1 MVNKE
6 LHIELEVRV
15 RPHQIP
21 LDIPVVN
28 VKQTRR
34 TLYAYLAV
42 YRRYKEQL
50 RDGWEPKRR
59 TALAG
64 YENAMDP
71 DLIRK
76 SGSKLGGVSMTPEEY
91 RQEFCD
97 RVDRKVDM
105 LPPYGR
111 EIIRRRLLKPRMGY
125 LKLND
130 LPSDT
135 EVFLAMKD
143 DGWHAEARYYGDEKA
158 EAVQMLAEMLHLV
171 VFME

>member
-1 MVNKE
+1 MAE
-6 LHIELEVRV
+6 LHIELEVSV
-15 RPHQIP
+15 RSAQLP
-21 LDIPVVN
+21 LGIPVVHI
-28 VKQTRR
+28 KETRR
-34 TLYAYLAV
+34 ALYAYLAV

-50 RDGWEPKRR
+50 RDGWEPKRKP
-59 TALAG
+59 ALSG

-76 SGSKLGGVSMTPEEY
+76 SGQKLGGGSMTPEEY

-97 RVDRKVDM
+97 RVDRKVDR

-111 EIIRRRLLKPRMGY
+111 EIIKRKLLKPRPGY

-135 EVFLAMKD
+135 EVFMAMKD
-143 DGWHAEARYYGDEKA
+143 NGWHAESRYFGDEKA
-158 EAVQMLAEMLHLV
+158 EAIQMLAEMLHLV
-171 VFME
+171 VFV